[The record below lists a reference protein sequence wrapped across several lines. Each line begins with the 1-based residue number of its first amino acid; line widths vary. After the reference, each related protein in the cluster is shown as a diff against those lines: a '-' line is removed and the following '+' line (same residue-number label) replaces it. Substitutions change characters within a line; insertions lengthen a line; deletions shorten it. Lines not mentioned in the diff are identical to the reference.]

1 LLLSIIVLLLL
12 FYIIKIK
19 NKLKKIVDFFKKF
32 LILSIEN
39 KKMLDNP
46 TRRVIMIKTRQ
57 NKGILYLLA
66 VALMVA
72 IMSIACKNKPTQAV
86 SFSEA
91 EDSTVVVDPTPTPE
105 PTPEPT
111 PTPEPEPVAPEKPAV
126 PEKPISG
133 LTIDP
138 KGNLRQFD
146 GFTFINK
153 DGGIAKVGGVPYYM
167 EIDGI
172 RFYQGFGPACKGGSY
187 VLLAGGDRADVK
199 LFANGYVN
207 ITRNGKTVQYML
219 LSK

>member
-1 LLLSIIVLLLL
+1 
-12 FYIIKIK
+12 
-19 NKLKKIVDFFKKF
+19 
-32 LILSIEN
+32 
-39 KKMLDNP
+39 M
-46 TRRVIMIKTRQ
+46 TKTKQ

-66 VALMVA
+66 VVIMVALMSV
-72 IMSIACKNKPTQAV
+72 ACKKKPTQAV

-91 EDSTVVVDPTPTPE
+91 EDSTVVVD
-105 PTPEPT
+105 PT

>member
-1 LLLSIIVLLLL
+1 
-12 FYIIKIK
+12 
-19 NKLKKIVDFFKKF
+19 
-32 LILSIEN
+32 
-39 KKMLDNP
+39 M
-46 TRRVIMIKTRQ
+46 TKTKQ

-66 VALMVA
+66 VVIMVALMSV
-72 IMSIACKNKPTQAV
+72 ACKKKPTQAV

-91 EDSTVVVDPTPTPE
+91 ENEIVE
-105 PTPEPT
+105 PTPEPAPEPT
-111 PTPEPEPVAPEKPAV
+111 PTPEPVAPEKPAV

>member
-1 LLLSIIVLLLL
+1 
-12 FYIIKIK
+12 
-19 NKLKKIVDFFKKF
+19 
-32 LILSIEN
+32 
-39 KKMLDNP
+39 M
-46 TRRVIMIKTRQ
+46 TKTKQ

-66 VALMVA
+66 VIIMVALMSV
-72 IMSIACKNKPTQAV
+72 ACKKKPTQAV

-105 PTPEPT
+105 PTPN
-111 PTPEPEPVAPEKPAV
+111 PEPAPEPAAPEKPAV

>member
-1 LLLSIIVLLLL
+1 
-12 FYIIKIK
+12 
-19 NKLKKIVDFFKKF
+19 
-32 LILSIEN
+32 
-39 KKMLDNP
+39 M
-46 TRRVIMIKTRQ
+46 TKTKQ

-66 VALMVA
+66 VVIMVALMSV
-72 IMSIACKNKPTQAV
+72 ACKKKPTQAV

-91 EDSTVVVDPTPTPE
+91 EDSTVVVAPTPTPE

-207 ITRNGKTVQYML
+207 VTRNGKTVQYAL
-219 LSK
+219 QSK

>member
-1 LLLSIIVLLLL
+1 
-12 FYIIKIK
+12 
-19 NKLKKIVDFFKKF
+19 
-32 LILSIEN
+32 
-39 KKMLDNP
+39 M
-46 TRRVIMIKTRQ
+46 TKTKQ

-66 VALMVA
+66 VVIMVALMSV
-72 IMSIACKNKPTQAV
+72 ACKKKPTQAV

-111 PTPEPEPVAPEKPAV
+111 PTPEPEPVV

>member
-1 LLLSIIVLLLL
+1 
-12 FYIIKIK
+12 
-19 NKLKKIVDFFKKF
+19 
-32 LILSIEN
+32 
-39 KKMLDNP
+39 M
-46 TRRVIMIKTRQ
+46 TKTKQ
-57 NKGILYLLA
+57 NKSILYLLA
-66 VALMVA
+66 IALMVA
-72 IMSIACKNKPTQAV
+72 IMSVACKNKPTQAI

-91 EDSTVVVDPTPTPE
+91 EDEIVEPTPTPEPTPAPTPTPE

-111 PTPEPEPVAPEKPAV
+111 PTPEPVAPEKPAV

>member
-1 LLLSIIVLLLL
+1 ML
-12 FYIIKIK
+12 
-19 NKLKKIVDFFKKF
+19 DFFKKF
-32 LILSIEN
+32 VILSIEN
-39 KKMLDNP
+39 KKMLGNP
-46 TRRVIMIKTRQ
+46 TRRVIMTKTKQ
-57 NKGILYLLA
+57 NKSILYLLA
-66 VALMVA
+66 IALMVA
-72 IMSIACKNKPTQAV
+72 IMSVACKNKPTQAI

-91 EDSTVVVDPTPTPE
+91 EDEIVEPTPTPEPTPAPTPTPE

>member
-1 LLLSIIVLLLL
+1 
-12 FYIIKIK
+12 
-19 NKLKKIVDFFKKF
+19 
-32 LILSIEN
+32 
-39 KKMLDNP
+39 
-46 TRRVIMIKTRQ
+46 MIKTRQ
-57 NKGILYLLA
+57 NKSILYLLA

-91 EDSTVVVDPTPTPE
+91 EDEIVEPTPTPE
-105 PTPEPT
+105 PTPA
-111 PTPEPEPVAPEKPAV
+111 PVVPEKPEV
-126 PEKPISG
+126 PEEGLKPISG

-187 VLLAGGDRADVK
+187 VLLAGGNRAYVK
-199 LFANGYVN
+199 FAADGYVN
-207 ITRNGKTVQYML
+207 VTINGKTVQYAL
-219 LSK
+219 QSK

>member
-1 LLLSIIVLLLL
+1 MT
-12 FYIIKIK
+12 KAK
-19 NKLKKIVDFFKKF
+19 
-32 LILSIEN
+32 
-39 KKMLDNP
+39 
-46 TRRVIMIKTRQ
+46 Q
-57 NKGILYLLA
+57 NKSILYLLA
-66 VALMVA
+66 IALMVA
-72 IMSIACKNKPTQAV
+72 IMSVACKKKPTQAV

-105 PTPEPT
+105 PT
-111 PTPEPEPVAPEKPAV
+111 PEPVAPEKPAV

>member
-1 LLLSIIVLLLL
+1 MLLSIIVLLLS

-39 KKMLDNP
+39 KKMLVNP
-46 TRRVIMIKTRQ
+46 TRRVIMTKTKQ

-66 VALMVA
+66 VIIMVALMSV
-72 IMSIACKNKPTQAV
+72 ACKKKPTQAV

-199 LFANGYVN
+199 LFADGYVN